1 VSDSLTTAEVIA
13 KFLATAGTS
22 HIFGY
27 PGDPNIELIEAAR
40 KEGIEMILARRE
52 GTAGFMAEAYGML
65 AGRPGV
71 CLSTLGPGSTSLVN
85 AVASAF
91 LDRVPMLAI
100 SGQVSTSLEP
110 FFTHQVIDHNRL
122 YAPITKWAVRVVP
135 EAVAT
140 IMRKSFR
147 VAVAER
153 PGPVHITTNGNVLTQ
168 PASDSEVRVPP
179 VAPMTEAAYTFANE
193 ATSSPIIERIRKARR
208 PVILTGISAARA
220 RASAALVAFVEKAGC
235 PVVVSPMAK
244 GVFPEDHAYYAST
257 LDMACNKIVWDFLAG
272 CDLILA
278 VGFDAVE
285 LIKAWQLT
293 VPVVHIDS
301 TPNTDQIYFA
311 DIEMI
316 GHIPSILEDLRDSFR
331 GTSKWC
337 ESEVRAH
344 REALSEAY
352 YSGRVAGNLNPT
364 DVVDAV
370 NENFRDAIVTTDVGS
385 HKLLMGQGWKATRPN
400 SFLTT
405 NGLSSMGFALP
416 AAITAKVLNR
426 DRDVVCTIGD
436 GGFAM
441 VQGELRL
448 AAALKLGIVVVVF
461 CDNSLNRIELKQ
473 MARNYPSVLTRI
485 EPTDLLLLAQSMD
498 CYGAR
503 VENRGEL
510 NRVLTQARG
519 GIDRPLVV
527 EARVDPS
534 QYLSQF

>member
-1 VSDSLTTAEVIA
+1 
-13 KFLATAGTS
+13 
-22 HIFGY
+22 
-27 PGDPNIELIEAAR
+27 
-40 KEGIEMILARRE
+40 
-52 GTAGFMAEAYGML
+52 
-65 AGRPGV
+65 
-71 CLSTLGPGSTSLVN
+71 
-85 AVASAF
+85 
-91 LDRVPMLAI
+91 
-100 SGQVSTSLEP
+100 
-110 FFTHQVIDHNRL
+110 
-122 YAPITKWAVRVVP
+122 
-135 EAVAT
+135 
-140 IMRKSFR
+140 
-147 VAVAER
+147 
-153 PGPVHITTNGNVLTQ
+153 
-168 PASDSEVRVPP
+168 
-179 VAPMTEAAYTFANE
+179 
-193 ATSSPIIERIRKARR
+193 
-208 PVILTGISAARA
+208 
-220 RASAALVAFVEKAGC
+220 
-235 PVVVSPMAK
+235 
-244 GVFPEDHAYYAST
+244 
-257 LDMACNKIVWDFLAG
+257 
-272 CDLILA
+272 
-278 VGFDAVE
+278 
-285 LIKAWQLT
+285 
-293 VPVVHIDS
+293 
-301 TPNTDQIYFA
+301 
-311 DIEMI
+311 
-316 GHIPSILEDLRDSFR
+316 
-331 GTSKWC
+331 
-337 ESEVRAH
+337 
-344 REALSEAY
+344 
-352 YSGRVAGNLNPT
+352 
-364 DVVDAV
+364 V